1 MSRMSWIA
9 LVSVALCPLAAPGQE
24 YAIKLAK
31 PGPGDQFQVKVDNAT
46 ETDFKL
52 LDAGGQAV
60 MEKKETK
67 GHTLIFRETGV
78 ERGAAGGDLVKLKR
92 SYKKAQR
99 TIDGDRRTLPFQGET
114 VLIEK
119 KGDAF
124 IFQIEGGETVEGDDA
139 KELHEEFNKGAV
151 GKLFELFLPKKTVK
165 VNEAWKFD
173 VGLLVKE
180 FTKDGKIEIDPAKST
195 GSGKLL
201 KAYQKNGKQFGVLE
215 LTVTM
220 AVTHLIND
228 GNKTPTKQGK
238 IVIKLETDGAIDG
251 SLDQSQMKATF
262 DGDIRGEIN
271 ANGMDFGLEVTIRGT
286 VDEKRTPVSK

>member
-1 MSRMSWIA
+1 MSRMLWIA
-9 LVSVALCPLAAPGQE
+9 LVSVALSPLAARAQE

-31 PGPGDQFQVKVDNAT
+31 PGPGDQFQVKVENVT

-60 MEKKETK
+60 MDKKETK
-67 GHTLIFRETGV
+67 SHVLIFRETGV
-78 ERGAAGGDLVKLKR
+78 ERGPGGGDLVKLKR

-99 TIDGDRRTLPFQGET
+99 TVDGDRRTLPFQGET

-119 KGDAF
+119 KEAAF
-124 IFQIEGGETVEGDDA
+124 LFQIEGGESVEGDDA
-139 KELHEEFNKGAV
+139 KELHEEFNKGAI

-165 VNEAWKFD
+165 VNESWKFN

-180 FTKDGKIEIDPAKST
+180 FMKDGKIEIDAAKST

-201 KAYQKNGKQFGVLE
+201 KAYQKDGKQFGVLE
-215 LTVTM
+215 LNVMM

-228 GNKTPTKQGK
+228 GNKTPTKEGK
-238 IVIKLETDGAIDG
+238 IVIKLETDGRIDG
-251 SLDQSQMKATF
+251 GLDQSQTKATF

-271 ANGMDFGLEVTIRGT
+271 ANGMDFGLEVTIRGK
-286 VDEKRTPVSK
+286 VDEQRTPMSK